1 MNRLVLVA
9 IAALTALAAACGN
22 TASPSPFLSDPKAIV
37 QASLDA
43 AQIAHTVHLDVRVD
57 GTAKVSL
64 PGTGAPAGSGTPV
77 KVDGT
82 TASVDVDFD
91 KPALHA
97 TIAVPAIFN
106 FTADVIAIGGNA
118 YIKSSLTGP
127 LYQESQG
134 SGPID
139 PAGTR
144 GLFQAMETAIQQP
157 GVTLTKGA
165 DAQCGRPAR
174 DSERWRSHRS
184 PCRPDRRHGRPDA
197 PGRAVGT
204 QSPRRDQGRRDVAR
218 RNGPDDRRDGLEMER
233 AGLDQC
239 PVARPGEAVAVVAP
253 RGSRGGADA
262 HLRCESGESRD
273 LQ

>member
-165 DAQCGRPAR
+165 DAQCGSATCYTVTTKLTADQLGTANGGALTGLPVDLTGATV
-174 DSERWRSHRS
+174 DLTLLVEQSEPNHLAGIKAVVTS
-184 PCRPDRRHGRPDA
+184 PDA
-197 PGRAVGT
+197 TALTIDATASRWNEPVSISAP
-204 QSPRRDQGRRDVAR
+204 SPDQVK
-218 RNGPDDRRDGLEMER
+218 PS
-233 AGLDQC
+233 
-239 PVARPGEAVAVVAP
+239 P
-253 RGSRGGADA
+253 
-262 HLRCESGESRD
+262 
-273 LQ
+273 